1 MSNSELLRIKNKRK
15 ASYKSRKTA
24 RSNLKILS
32 RPNDRFGFKSDN
44 NTMIDINAKKENC
57 LARDKEF
64 LSIYNDAFN
73 FMIENRV
80 PDPHNRALH
89 WTIENGQPHYN
100 LSYSRAYR
108 VVCQM
113 ITGDRIAFNSHLRQ
127 MMWSEICKKVK
138 SLTTL
143 HPDLSIAKALE
154 FVLLH
159 SRASRFFVTPRQA
172 ERGIAR
178 SRKMRRQALQ
188 SIVGKHQS

>member
-1 MSNSELLRIKNKRK
+1 
-15 ASYKSRKTA
+15 
-24 RSNLKILS
+24 
-32 RPNDRFGFKSDN
+32 
-44 NTMIDINAKKENC
+44 MIDINAKKENC

-113 ITGDRIAFNSHLRQ
+113 LTGDRIAFNSHLRQ

-143 HPDLSIAKALE
+143 HPDMSIAKALD
-154 FVLLH
+154 FVLFARQPLLRHAPTGAAWH
-159 SRASRFFVTPRQA
+159 SPKPKNAPTSSA
-172 ERGIAR
+172 IH
-178 SRKMRRQALQ
+178 RRQTPILTHQ
-188 SIVGKHQS
+188 IFSHHDKHNQPKTLAHHQY

>member
-1 MSNSELLRIKNKRK
+1 
-15 ASYKSRKTA
+15 
-24 RSNLKILS
+24 
-32 RPNDRFGFKSDN
+32 
-44 NTMIDINAKKENC
+44 MIDINAKKENC

-113 ITGDRIAFNSHLRQ
+113 LTGDRIAFNSHLRQ

-143 HPDLSIAKALE
+143 HPDMSIAKALD

-172 ERGIAR
+172 QRGITR
-178 SRKMRRQALQ
+178 SRKIRRQALQ

>member
-1 MSNSELLRIKNKRK
+1 
-15 ASYKSRKTA
+15 
-24 RSNLKILS
+24 
-32 RPNDRFGFKSDN
+32 
-44 NTMIDINAKKENC
+44 MIDINAKKENC

-108 VVCQM
+108 VVCKM
-113 ITGDRIAFNSHLRQ
+113 LTGDRIAFNSHLRQ

-138 SLTTL
+138 
-143 HPDLSIAKALE
+143 
-154 FVLLH
+154 
-159 SRASRFFVTPRQA
+159 
-172 ERGIAR
+172 
-178 SRKMRRQALQ
+178 
-188 SIVGKHQS
+188 